1 MNTLVFLSMLEII
14 NAELVR
20 NRNEKDKFIPVC
32 LDHCSVNALP
42 PMQVRLLNYNIPSRI
57 NDLVIE
63 LLGRTRLQPDSK
75 RPLLEFV
82 DDDYKFAKRKLEQAV
97 NSCHKKS
104 GEFCLLLKCLHFNVV
119 ANLYKKF

>member
-1 MNTLVFLSMLEII
+1 MNTLVFLSTLEII

-82 DDDYKFAKRKLEQAV
+82 DDDYKSAKRKLEQAV

-104 GEFCLLLKCLHFNVV
+104 GEFYLL
-119 ANLYKKF
+119 

>member
-1 MNTLVFLSMLEII
+1 MLEII

-20 NRNEKDKFIPVC
+20 NRNVKDKFIPVC

-82 DDDYKFAKRKLEQAV
+82 DDDYKSAKRKLEQAV

-104 GEFCLLLKCLHFNVV
+104 GEFYKNTCYKGAYISMLLPTSIRNFEILN
-119 ANLYKKF
+119 